1 VLISLRRASLL
12 VLALAVAACSSSSPP
27 PGDAAA
33 AAASACRQAAPA
45 HPPAAGG
52 QRPGDIRW
60 SASLAR
66 CAEDPGQTWTGA
78 GLASPIAWATPAPG
92 GRLAVIVNGVV
103 SVYRTATGARL
114 WQRSVAPAGRPAVV
128 GALDASGSRLM
139 IQFSQGGATLSTFL
153 DLATGQ
159 PLGKMN
165 VALPGDPFLVG
176 THVVLSDQ
184 GSTLEGY
191 DPGTGKTL
199 WQAAVP
205 GAPDAQAQV
214 NDGTV
219 VYLNSA
225 SAGSQPAPMSRIDRL
240 DAATGRMLDPITLP
254 RPLDFNLSVEGGN
267 AFDQGLL
274 LLGISSPAPRTV
286 AVDAAAGT
294 VKWSYPGD
302 VVSGPGLFT
311 YFGQGGSDLT
321 AIDPGTGRAAWS
333 VRQPG
338 LGTEGGPDALLATPS
353 LAAAWSAAPEGRWV
367 VAGIRPD
374 GSRAWASHSF
384 PPAMWLTD
392 DTSTVYVIGC
402 TPWKDSQSRLCS
414 DITLTAVAA

>member
-1 VLISLRRASLL
+1 VLISLRRAPFL
-12 VLALAVAACSSSSPP
+12 VLALGVAACASSSPSSS
-27 PGDAAA
+27 DS
-33 AAASACRQAAPA
+33 AAASVAACQQAGPA
-45 HPPAAGG
+45 RLPAAGG

-66 CAEDPGQTWTGA
+66 CVKNPGQTWAGA
-78 GLASPIAWATPAPG
+78 GLLSPTTWATPAPG
-92 GRLAVIVNGVV
+92 GRLAVVVNGVV
-103 SVYRTATGARL
+103 SVYSTATGARL
-114 WQRSVAPAGRPAVV
+114 WRRSVAPAGGPAVI
-128 GALDASGSRLM
+128 GALDVSRSLLL
-139 IQFSQGGATLSTFL
+139 IQFRQAAATLSTFL
-153 DLATGQ
+153 DLSSGR
-159 PLGKMN
+159 PLGKAN
-165 VALPGDPFLVG
+165 VVVPGDPFLVG
-176 THVVLSDQ
+176 AHVVLSDQ

-199 WQAAVP
+199 WSAAVP
-205 GAPDAQAQV
+205 GAPDAQAEV

-225 SAGSQPAPMSRIDRL
+225 DLGSETVPMRRIDRL
-240 DAATGRMLDPITLP
+240 DAATGRMLDPVTLP
-254 RPLDFNLSVEGGN
+254 GPLDFDLSIEGGN

-274 LLGISSPAPRTV
+274 LLGISSPATRTV

-302 VVSGPGLFT
+302 VGSGPGLFT
-311 YFGQGGSDLT
+311 YFDKGGSDLT

>member
-78 GLASPIAWATPAPG
+78 GLESPAAWATPAPG
-92 GRLAVIVNGVV
+92 GRLAVIVNGVA
-103 SVYRTATGARL
+103 SAYSTATGARL

-274 LLGISSPAPRTV
+274 LLGISSPATRTV
-286 AVDAAAGT
+286 AVDPAAGT
-294 VKWSYPGD
+294 VAWSHPGD

-311 YFGQGGSDLT
+311 YFDQGGSDLT
-321 AIDPGTGRAAWS
+321 AVDPGTGRTAWS
-333 VRQPG
+333 LRQPG
-338 LGTEGGPDALLATPS
+338 LGTAGGPDALLAAPGF
-353 LAAAWSAAPEGRWV
+353 AAAWSAAPAGRWAV
-367 VAGIRPD
+367 TGIRPD
-374 GSRAWASHSF
+374 GRRAWTSPRFPQAMFLAS
-384 PPAMWLTD
+384 

-402 TPWKDSQSRLCS
+402 TPWPASRPRLCS